1 MNGSL
6 KITIPRADWTGTLD
20 EFVNEN
26 NPFMKDY
33 EMERLVK
40 CLKEDGFAIHVAGP
54 AGEFAIVATNRDE
67 MEERKRL
74 AS

>member
-40 CLKEDGFAIHVAGP
+40 CLKEDGIVIHTAGP
-54 AGEFAIVATNRDE
+54 AGDFVIVATNRDKL
-67 MEERKRL
+67 EENKRL
-74 AS
+74 SA